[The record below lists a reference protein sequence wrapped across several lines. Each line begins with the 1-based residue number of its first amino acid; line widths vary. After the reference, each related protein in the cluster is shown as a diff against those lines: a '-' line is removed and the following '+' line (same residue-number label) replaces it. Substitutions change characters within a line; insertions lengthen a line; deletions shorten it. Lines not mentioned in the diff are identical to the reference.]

1 MNEELP
7 SIETIGMM
15 IVLVSFIG
23 MMIVRED
30 IFMLFMYVLIG
41 IIMVFRKDIRKY
53 LKLDKS

>member
-1 MNEELP
+1 MKEELP
-7 SIETIGMM
+7 SIETIGLM

-30 IFMLFMYVLIG
+30 IFMLFIYSLIG
-41 IIMVFRKDIRKY
+41 IIMVFRKDIRKH